1 MTPNARQGSR
11 EKKLFNTCCFDLWF
25 NLWRSVP
32 STVNFPAP
40 LRALNSRNYRLF
52 FGGQTLSLIG
62 NWMTIT
68 TTAWLGYELSDSAF
82 VLGMLGFASQF
93 PSLVLAPFM
102 GLLGDRFDR
111 RRLLVGLTVLAM
123 LQSAALATTTYT
135 GVVNVTWLIVL
146 AAFQGLINSVE
157 FPTRQSFVIEMI
169 DDRKDLPNAIGLNSS
184 MFNLARLL
192 GPSLAGLALV
202 KFGATTCYVIDTVS
216 YLPVIGCFLAMRPRP
231 KAPRKETAGSPL
243 AQLRA
248 GWSYAIRTP
257 SVRAPLI
264 LVATTA
270 MFGFAGNML
279 APVFA
284 RDVFHGDAGALG
296 FMFAAIGGGAL
307 VSAVVLSNLSSVAK
321 LARWITR
328 GALLIAAGLVGLG
341 LSPSLPFA
349 LASLAVT
356 GLGTVFAM
364 AGSNTLIQAFVE
376 DDKRGRIMGLFV
388 MAISMGPIGSAI
400 IGYTAEHLIGPR
412 WTVIACS
419 VLVVAAALRFRHVMK
434 HRPTVA

>member
-1 MTPNARQGSR
+1 M
-11 EKKLFNTCCFDLWF
+11 
-25 NLWRSVP
+25 
-32 STVNFPAP
+32 NFPSS

-52 FGGQTLSLIG
+52 FSGQSLSLVG

-68 TTAWLGYELSDSAF
+68 TTAWLGYELSNSAF
-82 VLGMLGFASQF
+82 VLGLLGFASQI
-93 PSLVLAPFM
+93 PSLVLAPFT

-111 RRLLVGLTVLAM
+111 RALLVGLTILAM
-123 LQSAALATTTYT
+123 LQSLTLALITHT
-135 GVVNVTWLIVL
+135 GVVTVGWLLAL
-146 AAFQGLINSVE
+146 AAVQGLINSVE

-169 DDRKDLPNAIGLNSS
+169 DNRKDLPNAIGLNSS

-192 GPSLAGLALV
+192 GPSIAGLALV
-202 KFGATTCYVIDTVS
+202 KLGAAACYAIDTVT

-231 KAPRKETAGSPL
+231 RTALAGPASPPL

-264 LVATTA
+264 LVSTTA

-284 RDVFHGDAGALG
+284 RDVFHGDAGTLG
-296 FMFAAIGGGAL
+296 WMFASVGAGAL
-307 VSAVVLSNLSSVAK
+307 VAAVVLSNLPSVAK

-328 GALLIAAGLVGLG
+328 GAVLIAVGLIGLG
-341 LSPSLPFA
+341 LSPNLPCA
-349 LASLAVT
+349 LASMAIT

-364 AGSNTLIQAFVE
+364 AGSNTLIQSFVE

-400 IGYTAEHLIGPR
+400 VGYTAEHAIGPR
-412 WTVIACS
+412 WTVLGCS
-419 VLVVAAALRFRHVMK
+419 LLVIAAALRFRHVMK
-434 HRPTVA
+434 NRPTVA